1 MGSVMTWGDLFAGG
15 GGTTEGALQVP
26 GVKVLFALNHSD
38 VAIATHSANH
48 PETVHYKED
57 IRLQNVKVLPK
68 VDGLWA
74 SLECTNFSN
83 AKGGK
88 PRDADSRSLAW
99 ELPRYTIHCQPDIIV
114 IENVKEFMSWGPLDE
129 KGKPVS
135 KLAGSEYVK
144 WVEYMKN
151 MGYPYF
157 DWKILN
163 SADYGAHTSRRRF
176 FAVFSKFEYHW
187 PAPTHFK
194 DGINGHKWKACKE
207 KIDLSNEGNS
217 IFGRELNEKIRKP
230 HRKPLSN
237 NTLRRIAGGLKKF
250 APDMYYLMCYYGNGT
265 NCHSINAPAPVITS
279 RGDGKDGIAL
289 IKAEK
294 LQFITDHCQ
303 CDYQHGIEQP
313 LPTQLTRQTKQLISV
328 DKKFITKYYGDKRPN
343 GNRQIHAADLDQP
356 YPTIKTVDSNAL
368 ISAKFISPT
377 FNSNGNPEANNK
389 SIDEPLNAVLTREK
403 FQFIS
408 AYFNSNGKPESQNQS
423 IDKPL
428 NTVLTAQNKKSFITA
443 YYGRDDAHQ
452 DIEDPLNTITTA
464 NRHALTTIYFDFD
477 IKMRFLTAK
486 ELADITGFRE
496 GYEFKGNTKQVIWQI
511 GNAVPPVLSKV
522 LIEESV
528 KILVTT

>member
-38 VAIATHSANH
+38 IAIATHSANH

-57 IRLQNVKVLPK
+57 IRVQDVNVLPK

-99 ELPRYTIHCQPDIIV
+99 ELPRYTMHCQPDIIV

-129 KGKPVS
+129 NGKPVS

-217 IFGRELNEKIRKP
+217 IFGREYNEKIRKP

-250 APDMYYLMCYYGNGT
+250 APEMYYLMCYYGNGT
-265 NCHSINAPAPVITS
+265 NCHSINGPAPVIAS

-303 CDYQHGIEQP
+303 CDYQHGLEQP
-313 LPTQLTRQTKQLISV
+313 LPTQLTRQTKQ
-328 DKKFITKYYGDKRPN
+328 
-343 GNRQIHAADLDQP
+343 
-356 YPTIKTVDSNAL
+356 L

-408 AYFNSNGKPESQNQS
+408 AYFNSNGKPESQNQA
-423 IDKPL
+423 IEKPL
-428 NTVLTAQNKKSFITA
+428 NA
-443 YYGRDDAHQ
+443 
-452 DIEDPLNTITTA
+452 ITTGT
-464 NRHALTTIYFDFD
+464 NKQALVTVFDFD

-496 GYEFKGNTKQVIWQI
+496 GYQFKGNTKQVIWQI

-528 KILVTT
+528 KILATT

>member
-1 MGSVMTWGDLFAGG
+1 MTSVVENNGFLRCGDLFAGG

-26 GVKVLFALNHSD
+26 GVKVVWALNHSD
-38 VAIATHSANH
+38 IAIATHSANH

-57 IRLQNVKVLPK
+57 IRVQRVEVLEP
-68 VDGLWA
+68 VDLLWA

-99 ELPRYTIHCQPDIIV
+99 ELPRYITHCTPDVIM

-129 KGKPVS
+129 NGKPVS

-144 WVEYMKN
+144 WVEYVKE

-157 DWKILN
+157 EWRILN
-163 SADYGAHTSRRRF
+163 SADFGAYTSRRRF
-176 FAVFSKFEYHW
+176 FAVFSKFPYSW
-187 PAPTHFK
+187 PSPTHFK
-194 DGINGHKWKACKE
+194 DGINGHKWKACRE

-230 HRKPLSN
+230 HRRPLSA

-250 APDMYYLMCYYGNGT
+250 APEMYFLMCYFGSGN
-265 NCHSINAPAPVITS
+265 NCHSLTSPAPTILS
-279 RGDGKDGIAL
+279 RGDGKDGMAL
-289 IKAEK
+289 VKAEK

-303 CDYQHGIEQP
+303 IDYHSELDQP
-313 LPTQLTRQTKQLISV
+313 LATQLTRQTKQ
-328 DKKFITKYYGDKRPN
+328 F
-343 GNRQIHAADLDQP
+343 
-356 YPTIKTVDSNAL
+356 
-368 ISAKFISPT
+368 ISAT
-377 FNSNGNPEANNK
+377 FNSNNKPEANNK
-389 SIDEPLNAVLTREK
+389 SVDEPLNAVLTREK

-408 AYFNSNGKPESQNQS
+408 SYLENKVHELHELTQ
-423 IDKPL
+423 ID
-428 NTVLTAQNKKSFITA
+428 
-443 YYGRDDAHQ
+443 
-452 DIEDPLNTITTA
+452 
-464 NRHALTTIYFDFD
+464 FDFD

-522 LIEESV
+522 MIEAAKNKA
-528 KILVTT
+528 KI